1 MFIFSFLKLISFFIR
16 RFTKF
21 NATALPGLILEKYF
35 AYKIP
40 KLISSLEKVIVIT
53 GTNGK
58 TTTTKLITYIL
69 QQNNYKFITNNSGSN
84 LVRGIL
90 TSLIDSS
97 DIFGNLNAKI
107 GIFEI
112 EEGSFRKLVHYIK
125 PNLVIVTNIFRDQL
139 DAYGEIDKTFE
150 YIKEGIKNSNNPI
163 LILNGDDNRVRLL
176 KNFTTNKVFEI
187 KLDKYLK
194 ELIKFEKFNDENDVN
209 LKKTKK
215 SFNLVHKFYIKDF
228 KLNLESNQKLSC
240 NFNLIGSNISFF
252 EIKVPLSG
260 LFSAIN
266 ASFAIIAAYVFFD
279 IQSFN
284 FSKFQPAFGRGEEIT
299 VKTDNNEKVFRIF
312 LSKNPAGL
320 NLNLITLS
328 FVKNIDVLLLILN
341 DNIADGRDISW
352 IWDSDFSLIYKV
364 NFKRLLIT
372 GTRSWDLALRLL
384 YEGLNI
390 NVQNVFEDINFC
402 LKTLIKDK
410 EIKNIYVLSTYTA
423 TLEFRD
429 ELEKYTNVNKI
440 WKHE

>member
-1 MFIFSFLKLISFFIR
+1 MFIFSVLKFISFFIR

-35 AYKIP
+35 PYKIP
-40 KLISSLEKVIVIT
+40 KLISSLEKVIIIT

-69 QQNNYKFITNNSGSN
+69 QQNNYKFITNKSGSN

-90 TSLIDSS
+90 TSLIDSC

-112 EEGSFRKLVHYIK
+112 EEGSFRKLVHYVK
-125 PNLVIVTNIFRDQL
+125 PNMVIVTNIFRDQL

-150 YIKEGIKNSNNPI
+150 YIKDGIKNSNNPI
-163 LILNGDDNRVRLL
+163 LVLNGDDDRVKLL
-176 KNFTTNKVFEI
+176 RNFTTNKVFEI

-194 ELIKFEKFNDENDVN
+194 GLIKFEKINYVN
-209 LKKTKK
+209 LEKTKK
-215 SFNLVHKFYIKDF
+215 SSNLVNKFYIKDF
-228 KLNLESNQKLSC
+228 KLSFESNQKVSC
-240 NFNLIGSNISFF
+240 NFNLIGSDISFF
-252 EIKVPLSG
+252 EIKVPLFG

-266 ASFAIIAAYVFFD
+266 ASFAIIATYVFFD
-279 IQSFN
+279 IRFFN
-284 FSKFQPAFGRGEEIT
+284 FSNFQPAFGRGEEIVLQT
-299 VKTDNNEKVFRIF
+299 NNNEKIFRIF

-320 NLNLITLS
+320 NLNLTTLS
-328 FVKNIDVLLLILN
+328 FVRDIDVLVLILN

-352 IWDSDFSLIYKV
+352 IWDCDFSLIHKV
-364 NFKRLLIT
+364 NFKKLVIT

-390 NVQNVFEDINFC
+390 SVQNVFEDINLC
-402 LKTLIKDK
+402 LKSLIKDK
-410 EIKNIYVLSTYTA
+410 DIENIYVLSTYTA

-429 ELEKYTNVNKI
+429 ELKKHTNVNKI